1 MLISFRSHQETV
13 SRNHDFAGTGFAPL
27 STNKQISTDEKF
39 HWGLNLIRD
48 IAAIY
53 SSIFLAAVA
62 YGIMM
67 VLIALKLEFHVKNEI
82 LISFSAATQIGAGVI
97 FSRFLPAIGRK
108 AGMVNSIYAGSIAS
122 AIVVL
127 FLYQYYGYFL
137 WILSIF
143 ILGTALFTCGVTRAT
158 IMIDLA
164 PTHVRA
170 MVISFGT
177 MLVAVGNSIGS
188 IVLGLMNT
196 QESFTSFL
204 VAAIFYLLSMLPLMR
219 LKGLDSKVRE
229 EKKISIWRYIKNSP
243 KIMFAGFSVS
253 YAMSSASAF
262 LIIYGIKIGMPQDQ
276 AAMLLSVLLLGTI
289 LYIPIGY
296 ITDILNRRMLMIFFA
311 ILSLI
316 CVYFLLINKNE
327 QEIYLLLFLMFG
339 CLSGIKLP
347 AFVLINEKYKPTQ
360 RLAVN
365 SAFSRISLIGN
376 IFGLLL
382 TGVIMKTIGAQGLWV
397 SLIAILS
404 LFIFFCLLNYVA
416 KALRGELQLKNF
428 SIFNQHK
435 SEQLQE
441 V

>member
-1 MLISFRSHQETV
+1 
-13 SRNHDFAGTGFAPL
+13 
-27 STNKQISTDEKF
+27 
-39 HWGLNLIRD
+39 
-48 IAAIY
+48 
-53 SSIFLAAVA
+53 
-62 YGIMM
+62 
-67 VLIALKLEFHVKNEI
+67 
-82 LISFSAATQIGAGVI
+82 
-97 FSRFLPAIGRK
+97 
-108 AGMVNSIYAGSIAS
+108 
-122 AIVVL
+122 
-127 FLYQYYGYFL
+127 
-137 WILSIF
+137 
-143 ILGTALFTCGVTRAT
+143 
-158 IMIDLA
+158 
-164 PTHVRA
+164 
-170 MVISFGT
+170 

-196 QESFTSFL
+196 KESFTSFL

-276 AAMLLSVLLLGTI
+276 AAMLLSVLLFGTI

-316 CVYFLLINKNE
+316 CVYLLLINKNE

-365 SAFSRISLIGN
+365 SAFSRIGLIGN

-404 LFIFFCLLNYVA
+404 LFIFFCLLNYVV